1 MTPLERCV
9 AALERLLDGK
19 PSSMEYLAASVAE
32 GGKAIRDGKAELAL
46 NKDSTSRV
54 VFGRCKL
61 SSGAPE
67 GLLEDCREHVF
78 AKAKEIRS

>member
-9 AALERLLDGK
+9 AALERILGTKCLDEL
-19 PSSMEYLAASVAE
+19 PRRRAQARD
-32 GGKAIRDGKAELAL
+32 AIRDGKAELAL
-46 NKDSTSRV
+46 NKESTSRV

-67 GLLEDCREHVF
+67 GLLEDCREHIF